1 MHGHDNSLEG
11 EAMVGDN
18 VSGSNYHF
26 NEEFILQ
33 QVEVE
38 RITGMFNLLSH
49 PDPFISEQISI
60 LLANV
65 SNS

>member
-1 MHGHDNSLEG
+1 MD
-11 EAMVGDN
+11 
-18 VSGSNYHF
+18 
-26 NEEFILQ
+26 EEFLELD
-33 QVEVE
+33 EVK

-65 SNS
+65 SNSQYFNY